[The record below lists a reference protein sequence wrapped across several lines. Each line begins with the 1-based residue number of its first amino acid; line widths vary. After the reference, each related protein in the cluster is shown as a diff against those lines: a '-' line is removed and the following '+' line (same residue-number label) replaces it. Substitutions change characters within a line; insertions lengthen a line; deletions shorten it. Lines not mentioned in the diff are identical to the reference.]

1 MCYII
6 NFFSNGKIE
15 LKKKLLKHKV
25 ILVASIISFG
35 VMLVSL
41 YYYNTRIGLTLIT
54 YFQFRTKNYSTV
66 CLVLVIQIIG
76 IRRLGD
82 FIFLE

>member
-6 NFFSNGKIE
+6 NFLSNGKIE

-54 YFQFRTKNYSTV
+54 YIFNSGQKIIAQFALY
-66 CLVLVIQIIG
+66 
-76 IRRLGD
+76 
-82 FIFLE
+82 